1 MKAFDIKTIS
11 TILSLDESFFLKK
24 KFVLDKL
31 IIMNQ
36 DTKILQVGSNE
47 NYDNKLS
54 KIIFSDDEYF
64 YKLYFSIDNYYLQDT
79 IFLIKNNII
88 DNFIPESNLI
98 INNNNEIIG
107 IKIKRITIFNNNLEN
122 YMKKEIT
129 SFYESFFKTCKKKDI
144 IFYDVDI
151 NNIGYEIINDKPKIY
166 LFDIDCFIY
175 NSHFVSNIESKWH
188 NTKGIIKYKEI
199 LEKYKLLNYYDI

>member
-1 MKAFDIKTIS
+1 MKTLDIKKIS
-11 TILSLDESFFLKK
+11 RISSLDESFFLKK
-24 KFVLDKL
+24 KFVSDKL

-88 DNFIPESNLI
+88 DNFIPECNFI

-107 IKIKRITIFNNNLEN
+107 TKIKRISTFNNNLQN
-122 YMKKEIT
+122 IMKKEIT

-151 NNIGYEIINDKPKIY
+151 DNIGFEIIDGKPRIY
-166 LFDIDCFIY
+166 VFDIDSFIS

-188 NTKGIIKYKEI
+188 NTKGIIKYKGI
-199 LEKYKLLNYYDI
+199 LEKYKLLNYYDM

>member
-1 MKAFDIKTIS
+1 MKTLDIKTIS

-24 KFVLDKL
+24 KFVSNKL

-36 DTKILQVGSNE
+36 DTKSLQVGSNE

-54 KIIFSDDEYF
+54 KTIFSDDEYF

-88 DNFIPESNLI
+88 NNFIPECNLI

-107 IKIKRITIFNNNLEN
+107 IKIKRISTFNNNLQN
-122 YMKKEIT
+122 IMNKEIS
-129 SFYESFFKTCKKKDI
+129 SFYESFFKTCKKKEI
-144 IFYDVDI
+144 LFYDVDI
-151 NNIGYEIINDKPKIY
+151 NNIGFEIINSKPKIY
-166 LFDIDCFIY
+166 IFDIDCFLS

-188 NTKGIIKYKEI
+188 NTKGIIKYKKI

>member
-1 MKAFDIKTIS
+1 MKTLDIKTIS

-24 KFVLDKL
+24 KFVSDKL

-36 DTKILQVGSNE
+36 DTKILQVGSTE

-64 YKLYFSIDNYYLQDT
+64 YKLYFSIDNYNLQDT

-88 DNFIPESNLI
+88 DNFIPECNFI

-122 YMKKEIT
+122 KMKKEIT

-144 IFYDVDI
+144 IFYDVYI
-151 NNIGYEIINDKPKIY
+151 NNIGFEIINGKPKIY
-166 LFDIDCFIY
+166 LFDIDCFIS
-175 NSHFVSNIESKWH
+175 NSHFVSNIESEWH
-188 NTKGIIKYKEI
+188 NRKGIIKYKEI
-199 LEKYKLLNYYDI
+199 LEKYKLLNYYEI

>member
-24 KFVLDKL
+24 KFVSDKL

-47 NYDNKLS
+47 NYDNNLS

-88 DNFIPESNLI
+88 DNFIPECNFI

-107 IKIKRITIFNNNLEN
+107 IKIKRITNFNNNLKN
-122 YMKKEIT
+122 KMKKELT
-129 SFYESFFKTCKKKDI
+129 SFYESFFTPLDI
-144 IFYDVDI
+144 
-151 NNIGYEIINDKPKIY
+151 
-166 LFDIDCFIY
+166 
-175 NSHFVSNIESKWH
+175 
-188 NTKGIIKYKEI
+188 
-199 LEKYKLLNYYDI
+199 

>member
-1 MKAFDIKTIS
+1 MKTLDIKTIS
-11 TILSLDESFFLKK
+11 TLLSLDESFFLKK
-24 KFVLDKL
+24 KFVSNKL

-54 KIIFSDDEYF
+54 KTIFSDDEYF

-88 DNFIPESNLI
+88 NNFIPECNLI

-107 IKIKRITIFNNNLEN
+107 IKIKRISTFNNNLQN
-122 YMKKEIT
+122 IMNKEIT
-129 SFYESFFKTCKKKDI
+129 SFYESFFKTCKKKEI
-144 IFYDVDI
+144 LFYDVDI
-151 NNIGYEIINDKPKIY
+151 NNIGFEIINSKPYIY
-166 LFDIDCFIY
+166 IFDIDCFLS

-188 NTKGIIKYKEI
+188 NTKGIIKYKKI